1 MDERAPAPGS
11 MPACAGA
18 PAKRSVLKHSEL
30 GDMHADSTVQLLKDR
45 RTESALGSL
54 TFKNADRAT

>member
-1 MDERAPAPGS
+1 
-11 MPACAGA
+11 
-18 PAKRSVLKHSEL
+18 VLKHSEL